1 VVSALA
7 VAQLI
12 FKGQIAMQRRQFLKT
27 SVLLSAAGIVGPAV
41 ASQTVQN
48 SAPFAAPVMR
58 RRFVLSQTYKLAP
71 PQGSSGVVKLWIPLP
86 EDTAFQQMT
95 GLSFSGNYQQAYITT
110 NNAYGAK
117 TLFATWPKSDGDLLL
132 QLDLEI
138 ETADWE
144 PLKHDAL
151 KNWQAPEQIVYPLAV
166 KPYLLPT
173 THTPVDGLVRE
184 TAQKITAGETDPL
197 KKARLI
203 YEWVSSHMERD
214 NDVIGCGTGDVATIL
229 QSGKLSGKCT
239 DISSVFVALA
249 RASGIPARELFGIR
263 LGRANKLERYSASA
277 FGKADSAGVSDVSG
291 GQHCRA
297 EFYLAGYGWLPC
309 DPADVTKMRL
319 AEKKAHQD
327 PDVQAVNTYLFG
339 NWEMN
344 WVGFNYGRDFELYP
358 ATEQG
363 AVNNFGYP
371 YAEVDGDPLNFYDP
385 KVFTYHY
392 VSTEQR

>member
-1 VVSALA
+1 
-7 VAQLI
+7 
-12 FKGQIAMQRRQFLKT
+12 MQRRQFLKS
-27 SVLLSAAGIVGPAV
+27 SVLLSAAGLVGPVV
-41 ASQTVQN
+41 ASQTVAQN
-48 SAPFAAPVMR
+48 SAPLAAPVMR

-71 PQGSSGVVKLWIPLP
+71 PQGSSGTVKLWIPLP
-86 EDTAFQQMT
+86 VDTAFQQMT
-95 GLSFSGNYQQAYITT
+95 GLTFSGNYQQAYITT

-144 PLKHDAL
+144 PLKHEAL
-151 KNWQAPEQIVYPLAV
+151 KHWQAPEQIVYPLAV

-263 LGRANKLERYSASA
+263 LAGPINWSVTPPAPSARPTARASPTSAAGSTAGRNFIWR
-277 FGKADSAGVSDVSG
+277 DTAG
-291 GQHCRA
+291 CRA
-297 EFYLAGYGWLPC
+297 IRRTSPKCVW
-309 DPADVTKMRL
+309 RR
-319 AEKKAHQD
+319 KK
-327 PDVQAVNTYLFG
+327 PIRIP
-339 NWEMN
+339 MC
-344 WVGFNYGRDFELYP
+344 R
-358 ATEQG
+358 
-363 AVNNFGYP
+363 
-371 YAEVDGDPLNFYDP
+371 
-385 KVFTYHY
+385 
-392 VSTEQR
+392 R

>member
-1 VVSALA
+1 
-7 VAQLI
+7 
-12 FKGQIAMQRRQFLKT
+12 MQRRQFLKN
-27 SVLLSAAGIVGPAV
+27 SVLLSAAGLVGPAL
-41 ASQTVQN
+41 ASETVKT
-48 SAPFAAPVMR
+48 SLAPIAPVMR
-58 RRFVLSQTYKLAP
+58 RRFVLSQTYKLVP

-86 EDTAFQQMT
+86 VDTAFQQMT
-95 GLSFSGNYQQAYITT
+95 GMAFTGNYQQAYVTT

-117 TLFATWPKSDGDLLL
+117 TLFATWPKSEGDLLL

-184 TAQKITAGETDPL
+184 TAQKITGGETDPL

-277 FGKADSAGVSDVSG
+277 FGKADSAGVADVSG

-327 PDVQAVNTYLFG
+327 PDVQAVNAYLFG

-358 ATEQG
+358 GTEQG

>member
-1 VVSALA
+1 
-7 VAQLI
+7 
-12 FKGQIAMQRRQFLKT
+12 MQRRQFLKN
-27 SVLLSAAGIVGPAV
+27 SVLLSAAGLVGPAV
-41 ASQTVQN
+41 ASKTVVQN
-48 SAPFAAPVMR
+48 NGPLAAPVMR
-58 RRFVLSQTYKLAP
+58 RRFVLSQTYKLTP

-86 EDTAFQQMT
+86 VDTAFQQMT
-95 GLSFSGNYQQAYITT
+95 GMAFTGNYQQAYVTT
-110 NNAYGAK
+110 NNTYGAK
-117 TLFATWPKSDGDLLL
+117 TLFATWPKSEGDLLL

-184 TAQKITAGETDPL
+184 TAQKITGGETDPL
-197 KKARLI
+197 KKARLL

-214 NDVIGCGTGDVATIL
+214 NDVIGCGTGDVTTIL

-277 FGKADSAGVSDVSG
+277 FGKADSAGVADVSG

-327 PDVQAVNTYLFG
+327 PDVQAVNAYLFG

-371 YAEVDGDPLNFYDP
+371 YAEVDGDPINFYDP

>member
-1 VVSALA
+1 
-7 VAQLI
+7 
-12 FKGQIAMQRRQFLKT
+12 MQRRQFLKN
-27 SVLLSAAGIVGPAV
+27 SVLLSAAGLVGPAV
-41 ASQTVQN
+41 ASKTVVQN
-48 SAPFAAPVMR
+48 NGPLAAPVMR
-58 RRFVLSQTYKLAP
+58 RRFVLSQTYKLTP

-86 EDTAFQQMT
+86 VDTAFQQMT
-95 GLSFSGNYQQAYITT
+95 GMAFTGNYQQAYVTT
-110 NNAYGAK
+110 NNTYGAK
-117 TLFATWPKSDGDLLL
+117 TLFATWPKSEGDLLL

-184 TAQKITAGETDPL
+184 TAQKITGGETDPL

-277 FGKADSAGVSDVSG
+277 FGKADSAGVADVSG

-327 PDVQAVNTYLFG
+327 PDVQAVNAYLFG

-358 ATEQG
+358 AAEQG

-371 YAEVDGDPLNFYDP
+371 YAEVDGDPINFYDP

>member
-1 VVSALA
+1 
-7 VAQLI
+7 
-12 FKGQIAMQRRQFLKT
+12 
-27 SVLLSAAGIVGPAV
+27 
-41 ASQTVQN
+41 
-48 SAPFAAPVMR
+48 MR

-86 EDTAFQQMT
+86 VDTAFQQMT
-95 GLSFSGNYQQAYITT
+95 GMAFTGNYQQAYVTT

-117 TLFATWPKSDGDLLL
+117 TLFATWPKSEGDLLL

-184 TAQKITAGETDPL
+184 TAQKITGGETDPL

-277 FGKADSAGVSDVSG
+277 FGKADSAGVADVSG

-327 PDVQAVNTYLFG
+327 PDVQAVNAYLFG

>member
-1 VVSALA
+1 
-7 VAQLI
+7 
-12 FKGQIAMQRRQFLKT
+12 M
-27 SVLLSAAGIVGPAV
+27 
-41 ASQTVQN
+41 
-48 SAPFAAPVMR
+48 
-58 RRFVLSQTYKLAP
+58 
-71 PQGSSGVVKLWIPLP
+71 
-86 EDTAFQQMT
+86 
-95 GLSFSGNYQQAYITT
+95 
-110 NNAYGAK
+110 
-117 TLFATWPKSDGDLLL
+117 
-132 QLDLEI
+132 
-138 ETADWE
+138 
-144 PLKHDAL
+144 
-151 KNWQAPEQIVYPLAV
+151 
-166 KPYLLPT
+166 
-173 THTPVDGLVRE
+173 RE

-319 AEKKAHQD
+319 AEKK
-327 PDVQAVNTYLFG
+327 PIRIPMY
-339 NWEMN
+339 
-344 WVGFNYGRDFELYP
+344 R
-358 ATEQG
+358 
-363 AVNNFGYP
+363 
-371 YAEVDGDPLNFYDP
+371 
-385 KVFTYHY
+385 
-392 VSTEQR
+392 R